1 MQISSCRLTALL
13 ISFTIC
19 LTLGLTGNK
28 PLSVVALEP
37 NTGASKELPSP
48 IAVIVLMML
57 GLGVSNCTILI
68 RGVVRCFVGKEG
80 SALIKTKTVFLL
92 ISLTIVPICL
102 TAFGLDVSF
111 VFSLNLSLYIFLKM
125 FLTTLQVFSSHEG
138 TKEFFLNDHPKISQ
152 IIQKSQQFAE
162 TVLQKIINCIAFKF
176 KFNRVAPLQEDDSCV

>member
-28 PLSVVALEP
+28 PQSVVALEP
-37 NTGASKELPSP
+37 NTVASKELPSL
-48 IAVIVLMML
+48 IAVIVLIIL
-57 GLGVSNCTILI
+57 GLGDSNCTILI
-68 RGVVRCFVGKEG
+68 RGIVTCFVGK
-80 SALIKTKTVFLL
+80 
-92 ISLTIVPICL
+92 ISLTIVSICL
-102 TAFGLDVSF
+102 TALGLDVLVLFSF
-111 VFSLNLSLYIFLKM
+111 NLSLSIFLKI

-138 TKEFFLNDHPKISQ
+138 TKKFFLNDHPKISQ

-176 KFNRVAPLQEDDSCV
+176 KFNSVAPL